1 MLCLL
6 ADENFNHHILRG
18 LRRRYSDLDCIA
30 VQNTEMAGAPDS
42 AILEWAARHQRILLS
57 HDFNTMLN
65 FAYERIA
72 AGAPMSGLIAISD
85 RLPIGN
91 VIASLG
97 MLIECS
103 NQEDFQDFVLH
114 LPF

>member
-1 MLCLL
+1 
-6 ADENFNHHILRG
+6 
-18 LRRRYSDLDCIA
+18 
-30 VQNTEMAGAPDS
+30 
-42 AILEWAARHQRILLS
+42 
-57 HDFNTMLN
+57 MLN